1 MLVAIEK
8 QRYRL
13 KGTKNTLIAL
23 TSFLALTSVFLE
35 VGRIIWPHKVE
46 DRANFVFL
54 GGFILAVGTYII
66 CFLIHLPGYLGY
78 AAYQKYQI
86 NKSTPRPWS
95 RKEWSETLTKTIKNV
110 GFNMLVVMPSV
121 MWLTT
126 HSGVQLRFE
135 GFPSIREMLMH
146 LMFLYFMDDTI
157 TYLTHRAF
165 HEVPSLYTIHKVHH
179 ENHSVFTWANIYTH
193 PIELIFANLVSLSS
207 CRARLLCRC

>member
-1 MLVAIEK
+1 
-8 QRYRL
+8 
-13 KGTKNTLIAL
+13 
-23 TSFLALTSVFLE
+23 
-35 VGRIIWPHKVE
+35 
-46 DRANFVFL
+46 
-54 GGFILAVGTYII
+54 
-66 CFLIHLPGYLGY
+66 
-78 AAYQKYQI
+78 
-86 NKSTPRPWS
+86 
-95 RKEWSETLTKTIKNV
+95 
-110 GFNMLVVMPSV
+110 MLVVMPSV

-135 GFPSIREMLMH
+135 GFPSIRETLMH